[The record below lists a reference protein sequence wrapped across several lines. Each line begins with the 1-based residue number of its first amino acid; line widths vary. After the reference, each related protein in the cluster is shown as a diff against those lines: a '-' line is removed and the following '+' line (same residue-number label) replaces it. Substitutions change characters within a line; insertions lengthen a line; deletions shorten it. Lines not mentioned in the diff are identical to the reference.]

1 MNKLL
6 SAEFVRLFKSL
17 IFKLGLAVSVG
28 FGIFAVLVRWLDI
41 KKNAEIYAQL
51 SIEYSNADGLIF
63 AGGVYIEFV
72 IAVFICI
79 FVGTE
84 YSDGTIRNKLTVGHT
99 RGSIYLSKLIVCAAA
114 DIMMHILY
122 ILVVLAMG
130 KVFLDGTAME
140 AAQILRFTVVSTTA
154 VLALTAL
161 LLLFSMSIQNKAAGA
176 VVCLL
181 SVLIMMFATMSIQQ
195 RLEAPEYYDGYSY
208 VDEETGKVI
217 TVEKEKNPK
226 FLTGM
231 KRDVYEFLNNVIPF
245 SQLYQIAMNN
255 DDNLGLIAAYDCA
268 IIVIT
273 TGAGAAVFRRKNLK

>member
-17 IFKLGLAVSVG
+17 IFKLGAVVSAG

-63 AGGVYIEFV
+63 AGGIYIEFV
-72 IAVFICI
+72 IAVFIGI

-140 AAQILRFTVVSTTA
+140 AAQILRFAVVSTTA

-208 VDEETGKVI
+208 VDEETGKAI
-217 TVEKEKNPK
+217 TVEKEKNPN

-255 DDNLGLIAAYDCA
+255 DDNLGLIAVYDCA

>member
-17 IFKLGLAVSVG
+17 IFKLSAVVSAG

-63 AGGVYIEFV
+63 AGEMYIEFV
-72 IAVFICI
+72 IAVFISI

-99 RGSIYLSKLIVCAAA
+99 RGSIYISKLIVCAAA

-130 KVFLDGTAME
+130 NVFLDGTTME
-140 AAQILRFTVVSTTA
+140 AAQIMRFTVVSTTA

-208 VDEETGKVI
+208 VDEETGKMI

-255 DDNLGLIAAYDCA
+255 DDNLGLIAVYDCA

-273 TGAGAAVFRRKNLK
+273 TGVGVAVFRRKNLK

>member
-17 IFKLGLAVSVG
+17 IFKLGAVVSAG

-72 IAVFICI
+72 IAVFISI

-122 ILVVLAMG
+122 ILAVLAMG

-245 SQLYQIAMNN
+245 SQLYQIAMNS

>member
-17 IFKLGLAVSVG
+17 IFKLGAVVSAG

-63 AGGVYIEFV
+63 AGGIYIEFV
-72 IAVFICI
+72 IAVFIGI

-130 KVFLDGTAME
+130 KVFLDGTTME
-140 AAQILRFTVVSTTA
+140 AAQILRFAVVSTTA

-208 VDEETGKVI
+208 VDEETGKAI
-217 TVEKEKNPK
+217 TVEKEKNPN

-255 DDNLGLIAAYDCA
+255 DDNLGLIAVYDCA

>member
-17 IFKLGLAVSVG
+17 IFKLGAVVSAG

-63 AGGVYIEFV
+63 AGGIYIEFV
-72 IAVFICI
+72 IAVFIGI

-130 KVFLDGTAME
+130 KVFLDGTTME
-140 AAQILRFTVVSTTA
+140 AAQILRFAVVSIMA

-208 VDEETGKVI
+208 VDEETGKAI
-217 TVEKEKNPK
+217 TVEKEKNPN

-255 DDNLGLIAAYDCA
+255 DDNLGLIAVYDCA

>member
-17 IFKLGLAVSVG
+17 IFKLGAVVSAG

-63 AGGVYIEFV
+63 AGGIYIEFV
-72 IAVFICI
+72 IAVFIGI

-114 DIMMHILY
+114 DIMMHILF
-122 ILVVLAMG
+122 VVLAMG
-130 KVFLDGTAME
+130 KVFLDGTTME
-140 AAQILRFTVVSTTA
+140 AAQILRFAVVSTTA

-208 VDEETGKVI
+208 VDEETGKAI
-217 TVEKEKNPK
+217 TVEKEKNPN

-255 DDNLGLIAAYDCA
+255 DDNLGLIAVYDCA